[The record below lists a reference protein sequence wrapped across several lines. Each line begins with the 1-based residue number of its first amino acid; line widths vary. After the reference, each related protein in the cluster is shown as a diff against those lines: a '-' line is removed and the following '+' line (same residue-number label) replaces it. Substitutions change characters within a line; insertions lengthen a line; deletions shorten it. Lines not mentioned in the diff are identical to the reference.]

1 MHKSGRILCATLC
14 ALIVVA
20 PTRMHAREVV
30 SIETGQ
36 VQGSSEGGITS
47 FKGVPNAAPPVG
59 DLRWEPPQPAAH
71 HHLESITYKD

>member
-14 ALIVVA
+14 ALIAVSA
-20 PTRMHAREVV
+20 TLMHAQEVV

-47 FKGVPNAAPPVG
+47 FKGIKSRALFRVDFIDHLHEAI
-59 DLRWEPPQPAAH
+59 PA
-71 HHLESITYKD
+71 LTLGER